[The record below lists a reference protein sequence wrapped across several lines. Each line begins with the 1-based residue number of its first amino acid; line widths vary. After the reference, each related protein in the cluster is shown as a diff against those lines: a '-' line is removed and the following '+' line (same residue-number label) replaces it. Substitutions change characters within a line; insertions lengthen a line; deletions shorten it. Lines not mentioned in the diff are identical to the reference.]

1 MSFAMRTAHE
11 DDDTILDFEVEFDLS
26 RFLSSVLDKTDQ
38 TSHSKVDYGIL
49 ERHIVVVEQTVCLLR
64 TLQDS
69 SSNIGA
75 DDKEHLEN
83 LSSAFYDVSSALRQ
97 CFALASS
104 SPTTIANDICLKV
117 KSDGV
122 SKPAFDIS
130 AELLE
135 DFLSLGCS
143 YTIISEMLR
152 LSRWTVSNR
161 KKDYGLE
168 DFKSF
173 SNLSDDEFD
182 KVVRGFIRE
191 QGATN
196 HFPRYHS
203 VLRGKISK
211 TFHLGHQNPL
221 QADRDLP
228 TSPRVTHQ
236 AFKIGFTLKAN
247 FSCFFLRES
256 HMLEKAK
263 I

>member
-1 MSFAMRTAHE
+1 MAASAMSFAMRTANE

-130 AELLE
+130 LLE

-143 YTIISEMLR
+143 YTIISEMLGCLVGLYQIER
-152 LSRWTVSNR
+152 KIMAWKTLNR
-161 KKDYGLE
+161 SVIYLTTSLTKLYEVLYV
-168 DFKSF
+168 
-173 SNLSDDEFD
+173 N
-182 KVVRGFIRE
+182 RE
-191 QGATN
+191 QQ
-196 HFPRYHS
+196 
-203 VLRGKISK
+203 I
-211 TFHLGHQNPL
+211 TFL
-221 QADRDLP
+221 D
-228 TSPRVTHQ
+228 TTV
-236 AFKIGFTLKAN
+236 F
-247 FSCFFLRES
+247 
-256 HMLEKAK
+256 
-263 I
+263 

>member
-1 MSFAMRTAHE
+1 MDHGSPMKTMTRFSTSKWNLTCPGFFPLSFIKLTRLLT
-11 DDDTILDFEVEFDLS
+11 
-26 RFLSSVLDKTDQ
+26 
-38 TSHSKVDYGIL
+38 VDYGIL

-83 LSSAFYDVSSALRQ
+83 LSSTFYVVSSALRQ

-104 SPTTIANDICLKV
+104 SPTTITNDICLKV
-117 KSDGV
+117 KSDEV

-135 DFLSLGCS
+135 NFLSSGCS

-236 AFKIGFTLKAN
+236 AFKIGFNLKAN
-247 FSCFFLRES
+247 FSCFSLRES
-256 HMLEKAK
+256 HMLETAK

>member
-1 MSFAMRTAHE
+1 MKTMT
-11 DDDTILDFEVEFDLS
+11 
-26 RFLSSVLDKTDQ
+26 RFSTSKWNLTCPGFSSVLDKTDQ

-130 AELLE
+130 LLE

-143 YTIISEMLR
+143 YTIISEMLGCLVGLYQIER
-152 LSRWTVSNR
+152 KIMAWKTLNR
-161 KKDYGLE
+161 SVIYLTTSLTKLYEVLYV
-168 DFKSF
+168 
-173 SNLSDDEFD
+173 N
-182 KVVRGFIRE
+182 RE
-191 QGATN
+191 QQ
-196 HFPRYHS
+196 
-203 VLRGKISK
+203 I
-211 TFHLGHQNPL
+211 TFL
-221 QADRDLP
+221 D
-228 TSPRVTHQ
+228 TTV
-236 AFKIGFTLKAN
+236 F
-247 FSCFFLRES
+247 
-256 HMLEKAK
+256 
-263 I
+263 

>member
-1 MSFAMRTAHE
+1 MKTMT
-11 DDDTILDFEVEFDLS
+11 
-26 RFLSSVLDKTDQ
+26 RFSTSKWNLTCPVFSSVLDKTDQ

-130 AELLE
+130 LLE

-143 YTIISEMLR
+143 YTIISEMLGCLVGLYQIER
-152 LSRWTVSNR
+152 KIMAWKTLNR
-161 KKDYGLE
+161 SVIYLTTSLTKLYEVLYV
-168 DFKSF
+168 
-173 SNLSDDEFD
+173 N
-182 KVVRGFIRE
+182 RE
-191 QGATN
+191 QQ
-196 HFPRYHS
+196 
-203 VLRGKISK
+203 I
-211 TFHLGHQNPL
+211 TFL
-221 QADRDLP
+221 D
-228 TSPRVTHQ
+228 TTV
-236 AFKIGFTLKAN
+236 F
-247 FSCFFLRES
+247 
-256 HMLEKAK
+256 
-263 I
+263 

>member
-1 MSFAMRTAHE
+1 MVASAMSFAMRTANE

-130 AELLE
+130 LLE

-143 YTIISEMLR
+143 YTIISEMLGCLVGLYQIER
-152 LSRWTVSNR
+152 KIMAWKTLNR
-161 KKDYGLE
+161 SVIYLTTSLTKLYEVLYV
-168 DFKSF
+168 
-173 SNLSDDEFD
+173 N
-182 KVVRGFIRE
+182 RE
-191 QGATN
+191 QQ
-196 HFPRYHS
+196 
-203 VLRGKISK
+203 I
-211 TFHLGHQNPL
+211 TFL
-221 QADRDLP
+221 D
-228 TSPRVTHQ
+228 TTV
-236 AFKIGFTLKAN
+236 F
-247 FSCFFLRES
+247 
-256 HMLEKAK
+256 
-263 I
+263 

>member
-1 MSFAMRTAHE
+1 MTRFSTSKWNLTCPGF
-11 DDDTILDFEVEFDLS
+11 FPLS
-26 RFLSSVLDKTDQ
+26 LIKTDQ

-130 AELLE
+130 LLE

-143 YTIISEMLR
+143 YTIISEMLGCLVGLYQIER
-152 LSRWTVSNR
+152 KIMAWKTLNR
-161 KKDYGLE
+161 SVIYLTTSLTKLYEVLYV
-168 DFKSF
+168 
-173 SNLSDDEFD
+173 N
-182 KVVRGFIRE
+182 RE
-191 QGATN
+191 QQ
-196 HFPRYHS
+196 
-203 VLRGKISK
+203 I
-211 TFHLGHQNPL
+211 TFL
-221 QADRDLP
+221 D
-228 TSPRVTHQ
+228 TTV
-236 AFKIGFTLKAN
+236 F
-247 FSCFFLRES
+247 
-256 HMLEKAK
+256 
-263 I
+263 

>member
-1 MSFAMRTAHE
+1 MATSAMSFAMRTAHE
-11 DDDTILDFEVEFDLS
+11 DEDTILDFEVEFDLS

-130 AELLE
+130 LLE

-143 YTIISEMLR
+143 YTIISEMLGCLVGLYQIER
-152 LSRWTVSNR
+152 KIMAWKTLNR
-161 KKDYGLE
+161 SVIYLTTSLTKLYEVLYV
-168 DFKSF
+168 
-173 SNLSDDEFD
+173 N
-182 KVVRGFIRE
+182 RE
-191 QGATN
+191 QQ
-196 HFPRYHS
+196 
-203 VLRGKISK
+203 I
-211 TFHLGHQNPL
+211 TFL
-221 QADRDLP
+221 D
-228 TSPRVTHQ
+228 TTV
-236 AFKIGFTLKAN
+236 F
-247 FSCFFLRES
+247 
-256 HMLEKAK
+256 
-263 I
+263 